1 MKGPYLLNKLQSEL
15 SSRFFTFFDGDP
27 TQGAKELCS
36 RGPVTMALDETK
48 TMLKNTGQISVTLT
62 PGIARYWAI
71 MTAIVGG
78 EVMYYAPLENEM
90 VAISNQTVNIQAKN
104 LIISEQ

>member
-15 SSRFFTFFDGDP
+15 SNKFFTFFDGDP

-36 RGPVTMALDETK
+36 RGSVTMALNETK
-48 TMLKNTGQISVTLT
+48 TMFKNTKRISVTLT

-71 MTAIVGG
+71 MTAKTGG
-78 EVMYYAPLENEM
+78 QVMYYAPLENEM
-90 VAISNQTVNIQAKN
+90 VAISNQTVNIQANN